1 MTRETEL
8 NTGMMAKLAGAGR
21 APRTIVIEDA
31 REITFPDFNLGQPGS
46 VATSVDY
53 DAMRKAAMRLAPAR
67 VLVFNAVDEDPF
79 DD

>member
-8 NTGMMAKLAGAGR
+8 NSALIAKLAGAGR

-31 REITFPDFNLGQPGS
+31 REIAFPDFNRGHPGS
-46 VATSVDY
+46 VATFVDY
-53 DAMRKAAMRLAPAR
+53 DAVRKAAMRLAPAR
-67 VLVFNAVDEDPF
+67 VLVFNETDEEPS